1 MRATSHRDIPTSTGD
16 QMVTRPR
23 FSRSCHPPRDALP
36 TAPALTMGPA
46 RKSPERINAPPA
58 ATPCETTAPV
68 MSPAHASPLASA
80 ARVGYRLRGALA
92 REPSR
97 GRPSPREPPRLFIYA
112 AFFARDGARDLAR
125 PAVQRTIT
133 ARRPGCRRW
142 PSMQRALW
150 SKRWVVSSSQH
161 PFVRSVAVVSSSQRP
176 FAERRGRFEQSTYA
190 VAERRGISTCQSEGT
205 TGRNMMLMRGSARA
219 RFGMACCQVR

>member
-97 GRPSPREPPRLFIYA
+97 GRPSPREPPRLFITPL
-112 AFFARDGARDLAR
+112 FSPVTARAISLAR
-125 PAVQRTIT
+125 LCSAPSPPADQVVGDGHRCNE
-133 ARRPGCRRW
+133 RCGRSGG
-142 PSMQRALW
+142 SFRAVNTHSCGALR
-150 SKRWVVSSSQH
+150 SFRAVNAHS
-161 PFVRSVAVVSSSQRP
+161 RSVAVVSSSQRTLLRSDAASAP
-176 FAERRGRFEQSTYA
+176 VSPRGRQ
-190 VAERRGISTCQSEGT
+190 GGT
-205 TGRNMMLMRGSARA
+205 
-219 RFGMACCQVR
+219 